1 MRIISGSLKGKKLN
15 FIKSTTTRPLRDYV
29 KENIF
34 NILSHSNLL
43 LNLTKDTAVLDLY
56 SGIGSFGIECISRGA
71 KEATFIEKD
80 FTAEK
85 ILRNNLKELGI
96 ENKTTVINE
105 NISSYLPKIKKK
117 FNIFFFDPPYADNS
131 YTENIEKIK
140 KLSLYEKNHL
150 IIVHREKKTD
160 DGLEKILNIM
170 FIKNYGRSNVIFGV
184 LN

>member
-34 NILSHSNLL
+34 NILSHSNLV

-117 FNIFFFDPPYADNS
+117 I
-131 YTENIEKIK
+131 
-140 KLSLYEKNHL
+140 
-150 IIVHREKKTD
+150 
-160 DGLEKILNIM
+160 
-170 FIKNYGRSNVIFGV
+170 
-184 LN
+184 

>member
-34 NILSHSNLL
+34 NILNHSNIV
-43 LNLTKDTAVLDLY
+43 LNLTKDTTVLDLY
-56 SGIGSFGIECISRGA
+56 SGVGSFGIECISRGV
-71 KEATFIEKD
+71 KEVTFIEKD

-85 ILRNNLKELGI
+85 ILKKNLKELGI
-96 ENKTTVINE
+96 ENKTKIINE

-131 YTENIEKIK
+131 YIENIEQIK
-140 KLSLYEKNHL
+140 KQSLYEKNHS
-150 IIVHREKKTD
+150 IIIHREKKTN
-160 DGLEKILNIM
+160 DGLEKILKIM
-170 FIKNYGRSNVIFGV
+170 LIKNYGRSNVIFGV